1 MKAMNVDVKSLLN
14 QGVELTDR
22 ALEELLPSV
31 DTVPASIHGAMR
43 HSVFAGGKRLRPVL
57 AMQAGITIAGTLPPE
72 LPGWARP
79 SKCSTPIP

>member
-57 AMQAGITIAGTLPPE
+57 AM
-72 LPGWARP
+72 
-79 SKCSTPIP
+79 